1 MAAFVT
7 QEVGFDVPLG
17 DWEDHSTTVLTYPN
31 GLRVTLA
38 RRESRTRSLLDVASE
53 YMAELRRGLP
63 RFEALETKPG
73 AVNGLEVVTYSFRHA
88 DSESTRHVQLSVI
101 ACSVFN
107 LFLGASAPEQRRT
120 LVDEVHRA
128 MCLSLRLRTGRST

>member
-38 RRESRTRSLLDVASE
+38 RQESRTRSLLDVASE
-53 YMAELRRGLP
+53 YIAEIRRGLP
-63 RFEALETKPG
+63 RFEAFETRQG
-73 AVNGLEVVTYSFRHA
+73 AVNGLEVVAYSFRHD
-88 DSESTRHVQLSVI
+88 DSESTRYVQLSVI
-101 ACSVFN
+101 ACPAFT
-107 LFLGASAPEQRRT
+107 LFLGTSAPEQRKA

-128 MCLSLRLRTGRST
+128 MCVSLRLRKGRPT